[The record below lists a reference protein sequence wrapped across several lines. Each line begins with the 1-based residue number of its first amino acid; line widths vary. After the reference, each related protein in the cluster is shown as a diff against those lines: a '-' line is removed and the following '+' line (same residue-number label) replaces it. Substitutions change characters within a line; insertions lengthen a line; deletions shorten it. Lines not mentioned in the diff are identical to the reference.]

1 MEYTTPS
8 GFRDVLSEEARLR
21 EELARRV
28 MDLFDGFGYSP
39 IETPTLERLDV
50 MEHGGRV
57 PATPFKFLDTTGQLV
72 TLRPDVTLQVARM
85 GATRLKMQ
93 IEEGTP
99 LRLRY
104 MQRVFRENGG
114 SGARLRA
121 DVREKKQIGI
131 ECIGPMGPVADAE
144 VISLFVRA
152 LETMGVADFTISV
165 ANVGVL
171 RSLLIASGAPDDWVM
186 LVLEA
191 FHSSNYVDL
200 DRLCD
205 PEYGRLAF
213 KDSSGCQ
220 IDNTEDIEGS
230 CVQDSLPWIAYAQ
243 AISELARISGGR
255 EAIEKV
261 RLLVEP
267 LGCADALEGFEA
279 TYDLLEKAGLTRN
292 IVIDFS
298 VMSSFDY
305 YTGMVF
311 EAYAPG
317 IGCALGSGGRYDS
330 LLKCY
335 GSPTPAAGFAFFLE
349 DAMSA
354 RESTLGIAVQRSIYP
369 DDKINGA
376 GLTSILESGNREP
389 NGFRRPLRIAVPKGS
404 LNPDAIEVLTAAGLD
419 TSGLEDP
426 GRQLI
431 IRKPGVEYIIVRPS
445 DAPIFVETGAA
456 DCGICGEDSLIET
469 EADVV
474 ELTDLRFGSCRFIV
488 AQLEGSQEKVR
499 EYALRLGSIRVA
511 TKYPRIARAH
521 FAQCGQQ
528 VEIVELRGN
537 IELGPLTGMSECIV
551 DITATGTT
559 LRENNLVIT
568 DEVLASTARFFAN
581 KASFRTDGRIRS
593 LAQALNEYVADK
605 DLKVTAG
612 GA

>member
-21 EELARRV
+21 EKLARRV
-28 MDLFDGFGYSP
+28 MDLFDKSGYSP

-50 MEHGGRV
+50 MDQGGRV
-57 PATPFKFLDTTGQLV
+57 PATPFKFLDATGQLV

-85 GATRLKMQ
+85 GATRLKLQ
-93 IEEGTP
+93 IEDGAP

-104 MQRVFRENGG
+104 MQRVFRESGG
-114 SGARLRA
+114 SGSPLRA
-121 DVREKKQIGI
+121 DAREKKQIGI
-131 ECIGPMGPVADAE
+131 ECIGLVGPAADAE

-152 LETMGVADFTISV
+152 LETIGVANFTISI

-171 RSLLIASGAPDDWVM
+171 RSLLSASCASEKWAM
-186 LVLEA
+186 RVLEA

-205 PEYGRLAF
+205 PEYEGDIFEDMPVSQDARRDKASESLSQDRLSWTA
-213 KDSSGCQ
+213 C
-220 IDNTEDIEGS
+220 
-230 CVQDSLPWIAYAQ
+230 AQ
-243 AISELARISGGR
+243 AIRELARISGGR

-267 LGCADALEGFEA
+267 LGCANALEGFEA
-279 TYDLLEKAGLTRN
+279 AYDLLEKAGLTNN

-317 IGCALGSGGRYDS
+317 IGSAIGSGGRYDS
-330 LLKCY
+330 LLECY
-335 GSPTPAAGFAFFLE
+335 GSPAPAAGFAFFLE

-354 RESTLGIAVQRSIYP
+354 CENALALDIRQFDCSDEGVSDVDPTAFQESEWMKSN
-369 DDKINGA
+369 DF
-376 GLTSILESGNREP
+376 E
-389 NGFRRPLRIAVPKGS
+389 RPLRIAVPKGS
-404 LNPDAIEVLTAAGLD
+404 LNPDTIEVLTAAGLD

-431 IRKPGVEYIIVRPS
+431 IRNPGVEYIIVRPS

-474 ELTDLRFGSCRFIV
+474 ELVDLRFGSCRFIV
-488 AQLEGSQEKVR
+488 AQLAGSQEKVR
-499 EYALRLGSIRVA
+499 EHSLRLGSIRVA

-581 KASFRTDGRIRS
+581 KASFRTDGRIRL
-593 LAQALNEYVADK
+593 LAHALDEYASDK